1 MKLIIPTEVVSKVK
15 FSIDSE
21 LDFISLTEKQKSN
34 LNKTLLSLWYFIYNE
49 QRSDE
54 ETFNL
59 KGFTN
64 IHSDILSRFRIKI
77 NNTSLHYNK
86 LLDILSDNNIISI
99 NNKFSKGCFSQSYRI
114 ESDLINTNYSEV
126 EIDFD
131 KIFYNFKNKSYW
143 LKKYPNLKK
152 QINETYEVKI
162 DLGEYILWMNN
173 NIDLELKPI
182 MNNGTL
188 QKRLLTKE
196 RIYDYINDALRI
208 NYDNIWF
215 KLSNEGRFYNSTTN
229 LSYTAL
235 PFIKLKRRSVREIDI
250 ANCQPLILSKLI
262 NNESYK
268 NDCGM
273 GIFYDRLSEELNI
286 TRNEAKVLS
295 YKYIFFS
302 NKKLK
307 SGKIYDCM
315 KKLYGDVIE
324 QINEIR
330 DRIEISKEMQK
341 IESDIFVNKISHL
354 DFKMMLR
361 HDAVYVYEEDYEIV
375 KKYVI
380 KEFNKIGLNPTI
392 K

>member
-1 MKLIIPTEVVSKVK
+1 MKLLIPTEVVNKVK

-49 QRSDE
+49 QRNDE
-54 ETFNL
+54 NTFNL

-64 IHSDILSRFRIKI
+64 IHSKFFNKFSFKFNKTRLKYKQLLEILS
-77 NNTSLHYNK
+77 N
-86 LLDILSDNNIISI
+86 NNIITQ
-99 NNKFSKGCFSQSYRI
+99 NKKFSAGGFSQSYRI

-143 LKKYPNLKK
+143 LKKYPDLKK

-162 DLGEYILWMNN
+162 DLGEYIIWMNN

-182 MNNGTL
+182 MNNGIL
-188 QKRLLTKE
+188 KKRFLTKE
-196 RIYDYINDALRI
+196 RIYDYTNDALRI

-268 NDCGM
+268 NDCEM

-324 QINEIR
+324 QINDIR

-341 IESDIFVNKISHL
+341 IESDIFVNKISSL

-380 KEFNKIGLNPTI
+380 KEFNRIGLNPTI

>member
-1 MKLIIPTEVVSKVK
+1 MKLLIPTEVVNKVK

-21 LDFISLTEKQKSN
+21 LDFINLTEKQKSK
-34 LNKTLLSLWYFIYNE
+34 LNKILLSLWYFIYNE
-49 QRSDE
+49 QRNDNN
-54 ETFNL
+54 TFNL

-64 IHSDILSRFRIKI
+64 IHSNLFNKFSFQYDKNRLKSQY
-77 NNTSLHYNK
+77 LLK
-86 LLDILSDNNIISI
+86 LLSSNGLISI
-99 NNKFSKGCFSQSYRI
+99 NERFSSGVFSQSYRI

-143 LKKYPNLKK
+143 LKKYPSLKK

-162 DLGEYILWMNN
+162 DLGDYILWLNN
-173 NIDLELKPI
+173 NIGLELKPVI
-182 MNNGTL
+182 NNGIL
-188 QKRLLTKE
+188 QKRFLTKE
-196 RIYDYINDALRI
+196 RVYDYINDALKI

-235 PFIKLKRRSVREIDI
+235 PFIKLKRRNIVEIDV
-250 ANCQPLILSKLI
+250 ANCQPLLLSKLI
-262 NNESYK
+262 NNDTYK
-268 NDCGM
+268 KDCEL
-273 GIFYDRLSEELNI
+273 GIFYDRISEELNI

-315 KKLYGDVIE
+315 KKLYGDVID
-324 QINEIR
+324 QINELR
-330 DRIEISKEMQK
+330 DKIEISKEMQK
-341 IESDIFVNKISHL
+341 IESDIFVNKISIL

-380 KEFNKIGLNPTI
+380 KEFNNIGFNPTI